1 MYRLNHRRAA
11 WLFLSFFLVVACA
24 GTASAVKPAPPLSA
38 ECSTVSSSGRT
49 FNFRCVIRDVAGAAP
64 EKVALLPVS
73 DKSVT
78 VLDVRPPKRGGV
90 GEWLL
95 TAEFAEKKS
104 VVIPFEA
111 EYKGGLKVRLGA
123 GYDPFNLWSK
133 IMPAPKGRVVV
144 GKEGST
150 THEYMSK

>member
-1 MYRLNHRRAA
+1 MYRLDDRRAA
-11 WLFLSFFLVVACA
+11 GLLFLFFLVVACA

-38 ECSTVSSSGRT
+38 ECSTVSSSGMA
-49 FNFRCVIRDVAGAAP
+49 FNLRCVIRDVAGAAP

-78 VLDVRPPKRGGV
+78 VRDVRPPTGGGI

-111 EYKGGLKVRLGA
+111 EYKGGLKVRIGA

-133 IMPAPKGRVVV
+133 MMPAPKGRIVT
-144 GKEGST
+144 GKERSA